1 MEENLA
7 HVGSIVGNLKSMV
20 IDMRNEIDTQKDQL
34 ERVQGKVGPPTTHRH
49 HGNHPS
55 SPRDW
60 ADWNPQPLRL
70 RRPTQAGTLT

>member
-20 IDMRNEIDTQKDQL
+20 IDMRNEIDTQKDQM
-34 ERVQGKVGPPTTHRH
+34 ERVQGKVRPPTTRRHR
-49 HGNHPS
+49 GNHPS

-60 ADWNPQPLRL
+60 TPQPLDLPLRL
-70 RRPTQAGTLT
+70 GRRTPPLT